1 MSNTLTTHTFTLDT
15 RTRDMDT
22 FPGTN
27 EYRIALGGKSY
38 NGVVAITLE
47 YAGVPATERTIHDA
61 NNTLT
66 YRVGDPGAMGPRRT
80 VVVPGGM
87 YATPTALVDEIQDQ
101 MTLHGDGMT
110 VTYNDE
116 TQRLTFSAPTP
127 FSIFTSDSSIRHILG
142 IKTSTYVV
150 VSAQQD
156 ETTHVYTPHGTVDVS
171 GPRYIQLESPD
182 LDDPVLGMI
191 DLQKSP
197 TEFVPRPE
205 RYFDTIKSKV
215 SSLGIRLTTDG
226 GRVYDTG
233 AVDHFL
239 VVKLTV
245 LDTKQLKFNQQFD
258 HL

>member
-1 MSNTLTTHTFTLDT
+1 MSNTLTTHTITLDS
-15 RTRDMDT
+15 RTRDVNIYPD
-22 FPGTN
+22 TN

-38 NGVVAITLE
+38 NGVVGVSVT
-47 YAGVPATERTIHDA
+47 YAGIPATERTIHAA
-61 NNTLT
+61 NNTLS
-66 YRVGDPGAMGPRRT
+66 YRVGETGTMGPRRT

-110 VTYNDE
+110 VAYNDE
-116 TQRLTFSAPTP
+116 TQRLTFSAPTA
-127 FSIFTSDSSIRHILG
+127 FSLFTSDSSIRHILG
-142 IKTSTYVV
+142 FKTSAYVV
-150 VSAQQD
+150 VSAQQN
-156 ETTHVYTPHGTVDVS
+156 ETTHEYTPHGIVDVS

-182 LDDPVLGMI
+182 LDIPVLGLI

-197 TEFVPRPE
+197 AEFVPRPE

-226 GRVYDTG
+226 GRLYDTG

-245 LDTKQLKFNQQFD
+245 LDTKQLKFNQQFET
-258 HL
+258 L